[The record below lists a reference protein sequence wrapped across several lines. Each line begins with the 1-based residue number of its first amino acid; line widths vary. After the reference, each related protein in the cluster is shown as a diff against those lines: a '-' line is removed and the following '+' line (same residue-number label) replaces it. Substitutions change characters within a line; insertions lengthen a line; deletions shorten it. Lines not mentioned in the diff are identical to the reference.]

1 MYQSR
6 INFEMCN
13 RGYRHLTDTK
23 RIWKRDDTF
32 VHFDK
37 MRVIEKESHKDFNT
51 AEEML
56 KYIDERRQKR

>member
-1 MYQSR
+1 
-6 INFEMCN
+6 MCN
-13 RGYRHLTDTK
+13 RGYKHLTDTK
-23 RIWKRDDTF
+23 RIWKRGDTF

-56 KYIDERRQKR
+56 KYIDKGRYKR